1 MRPLGAPDWE
11 SGEQPKSST
20 TNHSNFTNKI
30 SGGAGSVLPGIGSET
45 DRKAALNERSYRA
58 NRADR
63 ATGFP
68 VGAPAG
74 PRRAEEAV
82 QQNWK
87 MRGPGGPRYEGF
99 VFLRDPSSFLIL

>member
-1 MRPLGAPDWE
+1 MRPLGAPGRE
-11 SGEQPKSST
+11 KGEQPKSST

-30 SGGAGSVLPGIGSET
+30 SGGAGSVLPGIESET
-45 DRKAALNERSYRA
+45 DGKAALNERSYRA

-74 PRRAEEAV
+74 RAEQKKPCNRTERCADREV
-82 QQNWK
+82 HAT
-87 MRGPGGPRYEGF
+87 RATF
-99 VFLRDPSSFLIL
+99 SPSVLHHF